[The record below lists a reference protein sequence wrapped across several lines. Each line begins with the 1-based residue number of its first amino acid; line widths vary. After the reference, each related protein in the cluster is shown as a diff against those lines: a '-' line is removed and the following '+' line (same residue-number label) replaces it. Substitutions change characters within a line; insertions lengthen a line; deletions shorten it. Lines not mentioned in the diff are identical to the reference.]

1 MKYDKKKFKMFV
13 NSSAVFFLLTLT
25 DVFRSYIFSKSSA
38 VRVSSCH
45 LFESL

>member
-13 NSSAVFFLLTLT
+13 NLAVFFLLTLT